1 MSSTG
6 PGLHA
11 IAFLLTLVT
20 GGCAGSSPP
29 DLYTLSPVGTA
40 GAERSPEVPPAVI
53 AIGSVNL
60 PDYLDRPQIVT
71 RQSGYELQL
80 APDDRWAAPLYD
92 MVPRVLVEDIAQRL
106 PADRIVS
113 FPESGEPS
121 FDCRVAVQVS
131 QFDVDANGEA
141 VLAARWQVYRRS
153 EPRALLV
160 ADETLRRP
168 IENQGY
174 GGYAA
179 SLSAVLADLADRIA
193 REVNTARASA
203 ARPLA
208 TY

>member
-1 MSSTG
+1 MNSTG

-11 IAFLLTLVT
+11 IAFLLTLVA

-29 DLYTLSPVGTA
+29 NLYTLSPVGTA

-71 RQSGYELQL
+71 RQSAYELQL

-113 FPESGEPS
+113 FPE
-121 FDCRVAVQVS
+121 
-131 QFDVDANGEA
+131 
-141 VLAARWQVYRRS
+141 
-153 EPRALLV
+153 
-160 ADETLRRP
+160 
-168 IENQGY
+168 
-174 GGYAA
+174 AA
-179 SLSAVLADLADRIA
+179 SPASIIASPVGSVDLTSMR
-193 REVNTARASA
+193 TARLCSRRAGRFTGDLNLGHCWLPTRRCGDPSKTRGTAVTRLRSAPCSPISPTASSE
-203 ARPLA
+203 R
-208 TY
+208 